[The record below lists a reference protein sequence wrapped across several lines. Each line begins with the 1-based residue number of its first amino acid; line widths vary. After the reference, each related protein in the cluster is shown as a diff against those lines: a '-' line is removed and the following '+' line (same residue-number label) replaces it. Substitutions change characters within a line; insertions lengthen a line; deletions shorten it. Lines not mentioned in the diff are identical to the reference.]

1 MLYYFCAARQHNNRF
16 HSILPAQYGKATTG
30 NTSEVYIYI
39 YIQTNFMR
47 YGKSPGAFTVVTL
60 KPGIIKIQANSL
72 HIYTE
77 NLKDLDTM
85 AVQRASKNSEF
96 HNENAIG

>member
-1 MLYYFCAARQHNNRF
+1 M
-16 HSILPAQYGKATTG
+16 I
-30 NTSEVYIYI
+30 YIYI
-39 YIQTNFMR
+39 YIQINFMC
-47 YGKSPGAFTVVTL
+47 YGKIPGAFTVVTL
-60 KPGIIKIQANSL
+60 KPGIIKIQLNSL

-85 AVQRASKNSEF
+85 AVQKSSKNSEF